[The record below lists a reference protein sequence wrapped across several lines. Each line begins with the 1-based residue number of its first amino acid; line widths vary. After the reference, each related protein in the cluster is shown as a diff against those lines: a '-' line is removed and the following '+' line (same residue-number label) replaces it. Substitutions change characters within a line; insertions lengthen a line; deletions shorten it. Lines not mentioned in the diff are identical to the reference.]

1 MNDEKIKEAAR
12 EYRDNKIHSLL
23 DDHFDA
29 FIAGAISN
37 SAKEYWQRGMYS
49 EEEFKLLSRESYYR
63 GGNDQLDR
71 DRNGVDKLPDMMFE
85 SWYNQ
90 NKKK

>member
-1 MNDEKIKEAAR
+1 MKDEKLKEAAR

-49 EEEFKLLSRESYYR
+49 IDALEPTLFAAYLTGQADVRNR
-63 GGNDQLDR
+63 AGG
-71 DRNGVDKLPDMMFE
+71 
-85 SWYNQ
+85 
-90 NKKK
+90 